1 MQPSLAQVKQA
12 MIEELRRGP
21 LLLPVEQRVV
31 DDAAAALE
39 QEAHDLLVSA
49 GGFRVLGLDLAL
61 ACQHEVIVN
70 GGIC

>member
-1 MQPSLAQVKQA
+1 VQVKQA

-21 LLLPVEQRVV
+21 RLLPAEQRIV

-49 GGFRVLGLDLAL
+49 GDFRV
-61 ACQHEVIVN
+61 
-70 GGIC
+70 